1 MTSELKPCPPDFEKL
16 AEDIYR
22 GIHRRQIKPPEA
34 VLERN
39 LRELWAVW
47 SNQVDTVDK
56 AEAWDAVAAAR
67 KDEKQKRSPI
77 ETELIEALQY
87 IRDNVS
93 IVLNISEKRAQLGGI
108 DHKEIAKQDGHLT
121 GILQKAGDALEKA
134 GVSCP

>member
-1 MTSELKPCPPDFEKL
+1 MSKIETITTCELKPCPLPWCGGE
-16 AEDIYR
+16 AELQYPEPIGDNR
-22 GIHRRQIKPPEA
+22 GTVMCMTCFLTGKEHTNWQDAIAEWNHR
-34 VLERN
+34 
-39 LRELWAVW
+39 
-47 SNQVDTVDK
+47 
-56 AEAWDAVAAAR
+56 
-67 KDEKQKRSPI
+67 PI